1 MEIKKWDRDLPISWL
16 ELSDMFQDK
25 PNKVVVSSW
34 TALDFFGIN
43 DILIHEITVTVPNGY
58 NPVKIREV
66 ANVKQRNADKYD
78 FQIETFNI
86 EGKLVNIHSPER
98 AFVEVIK
105 EQKGKYNDVT
115 ISIIKRFFTKFKY
128 DSKKLIEA
136 AKKFKILNEINNLRA
151 FNQ

>member
-1 MEIKKWDRDLPISWL
+1 MEIKNWDRDLPLSWL
-16 ELSDMFQDK
+16 ELKDMFQDK

-34 TALDFFGIN
+34 TALDFFEIN
-43 DILIHEITVTVPNGY
+43 DDLIHEITVTVPNGY

-66 ANVKQRNADKYD
+66 ANVKQRSADKYD

-105 EQKGKYNDVT
+105 EQKRNYNDVI
-115 ISIIKRFFTKFKY
+115 ISLIRRFFTEFKY
-128 DSKKLIEA
+128 DAKKLIEA
-136 AKKFKILNEINNLRA
+136 AKKFNILNEIINLQA